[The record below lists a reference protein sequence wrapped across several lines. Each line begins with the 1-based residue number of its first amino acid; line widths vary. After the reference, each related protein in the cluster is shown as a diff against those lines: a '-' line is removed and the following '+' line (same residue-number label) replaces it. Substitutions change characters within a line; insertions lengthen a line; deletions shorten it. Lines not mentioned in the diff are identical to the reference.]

1 MGHVHYLC
9 ACLSTVVVT
18 LPVWADTAKKIDFAH
33 DIVPLIKKHCGE
45 CHTNGKRK
53 GSLSLDTRES
63 ILKAKIAVPGK
74 SSDSELLKRI
84 TSDDPDE
91 RMPPKGNRLSANEV
105 DLIKAWIDQGLPWQP
120 GFSFLG
126 SGYFAPLKLRKIT
139 PPPAQPGHTHP
150 IDRILDAY

>member
-74 SSDSELLKRI
+74 SSDSSTIPSPRP
-84 TSDDPDE
+84 TSSGPA
-91 RMPPKGNRLSANEV
+91 PASGPG
-105 DLIKAWIDQGLPWQP
+105 PWFKT
-120 GFSFLG
+120 G
-126 SGYFAPLKLRKIT
+126 
-139 PPPAQPGHTHP
+139 PAIRQSSC
-150 IDRILDAY
+150 R